1 MSTDQ
6 MQGATVVAPL
16 PAPLR
21 GSTSVPGDK
30 SISHRAV
37 LFAAMAEGTS
47 RLSGVL
53 DSQDVRSSIRAVR
66 ALGDEEVERLCTD
79 AADEYVEVGAAMLR
93 EGVLVHPDPD
103 LVIQLGA

>member
-1 MSTDQ
+1 MSHEAN
-6 MQGATVVAPL
+6 ATVVNPL

-21 GSTSVPGDK
+21 GSASVPGDK

-53 DSQDVRSSIRAVR
+53 DSEDVR
-66 ALGDEEVERLCTD
+66 
-79 AADEYVEVGAAMLR
+79 
-93 EGVLVHPDPD
+93 
-103 LVIQLGA
+103 

>member
-1 MSTDQ
+1 MSHEAN
-6 MQGATVVAPL
+6 ATVVNPL

-21 GSTSVPGDK
+21 GSASVPGDK

-53 DSQDVRSSIRAVR
+53 DS
-66 ALGDEEVERLCTD
+66 
-79 AADEYVEVGAAMLR
+79 
-93 EGVLVHPDPD
+93 
-103 LVIQLGA
+103 